1 MRSKTKIGVK
11 GFFRAQVVDKVSGKI
26 VADSGWN
33 ENTMTNLGLNN
44 ACAGMS
50 IGATG
55 SYAAGFMAI
64 GKGTDAINAT
74 MTDLKSQENEYLAIS
89 PSTVATGTARATC
102 SFDGSDNSATL
113 TIGEIGLFKTDSAG
127 SMIAANTFTT
137 SQMTTDQTLNASL
150 TTKIIRRDEAV
161 ATLLK
166 KLLKFGE
173 NLIEMIPSQ
182 ASNKIDEGV
191 ETLQGALLAVRGEE
205 KVRTI
210 WRHIEQGRNDLVLA

>member
-1 MRSKTKIGVK
+1 MKGTSRVGVK
-11 GFFRAQVVDKVSGKI
+11 GFFRTQLMDKKTGKI
-26 VADSGWN
+26 VSDSGWN

-74 MTDLKSQENEYLAIS
+74 MTDLKSKENSYLALS

-137 SQMTTDQTLNASL
+137 SQMTTDQTLNATYELRFS
-150 TTKIIRRDEAV
+150 
-161 ATLLK
+161 
-166 KLLKFGE
+166 
-173 NLIEMIPSQ
+173 
-182 ASNKIDEGV
+182 
-191 ETLQGALLAVRGEE
+191 
-205 KVRTI
+205 
-210 WRHIEQGRNDLVLA
+210 

>member
-1 MRSKTKIGVK
+1 MRKSTKVGVK
-11 GFFRAQVVDKVSGKI
+11 GFFRAQVMDKKSGKI
-26 VADSGWN
+26 VSDSGWT
-33 ENTMTNLGLNN
+33 ENTMCNLGLNN

-55 SYAAGFMAI
+55 SYAAGFMQI

-74 MTDLKSQENEYLAIS
+74 MTDLKSGENKFLAIT

-137 SQMTTDQTLNASL
+137 SQMTTDQTLNATYELRFS
-150 TTKIIRRDEAV
+150 
-161 ATLLK
+161 
-166 KLLKFGE
+166 
-173 NLIEMIPSQ
+173 
-182 ASNKIDEGV
+182 
-191 ETLQGALLAVRGEE
+191 
-205 KVRTI
+205 
-210 WRHIEQGRNDLVLA
+210 

>member
-1 MRSKTKIGVK
+1 MRCTTKVGVK
-11 GFFRAQVVDKVSGKI
+11 GFFRTQIMSKKTGKI
-26 VADSGWN
+26 VSDSGWN
-33 ENTMTNLGLNN
+33 KNTMCNLGLNN

-55 SYAAGFMAI
+55 SYAAGFMQI

-74 MTDLKSQENEYLAIS
+74 MTDLKSGENKFLAIS

-137 SQMTTDQTLNASL
+137 SQMTTDQTLNATYELRFS
-150 TTKIIRRDEAV
+150 
-161 ATLLK
+161 
-166 KLLKFGE
+166 
-173 NLIEMIPSQ
+173 
-182 ASNKIDEGV
+182 
-191 ETLQGALLAVRGEE
+191 
-205 KVRTI
+205 
-210 WRHIEQGRNDLVLA
+210 